1 MRRGTKV
8 VLAAAGTA
16 LGAVLLA
23 HAAVVASGASCPMHD
38 PGAAELEAQRRSAML
53 PLAVPNGRTAPSH
66 DLWVGASRDRFTTG
80 EEASGRQCHAE
91 QSGATVRCE
100 GNGTESLARFDPDG
114 RLVALDRVRYGLAA
128 ADGERELGAMLTEA
142 RATLGEPGRT
152 WGEAT
157 ASYLAHPLRQAG
169 FEYRFVD
176 VALDVTATHLG
187 RDGIVLREQ
196 HRAMRGLRE
205 GS

>member
-1 MRRGTKV
+1 MRRGAKIAV
-8 VLAAAGTA
+8 AAAAMTV
-16 LGAVLLA
+16 GAMVLA
-23 HAAVVASGASCPMHD
+23 HAAVVASGASCPMTD
-38 PGAAELEAQRRSAML
+38 PGAAALEAQRRSAML
-53 PLAVPNGRTAPSH
+53 PLAIPNARMAPAH
-66 DLWVGASRDRFTTG
+66 DLWVGASRDRFTAG
-80 EEASGRQCHAE
+80 EEASGRSCHAE
-91 QSGATVRCE
+91 QSGATIRCE
-100 GNGTESLARFDPDG
+100 GNGTEALARFDADG

-128 ADGERELGAMLTEA
+128 TDGERELGAMLTEA
-142 RATLGEPGRT
+142 RATLGEPART